1 MCLLRMIQK
10 LLLNHFK
17 LIITRLE
24 NHLQTYKTLINLLY
38 NDMNNDMNNLTS
50 IFRFSTGPKSSNND
64 IKALSSC
71 NNQFSFI
78 FITLAESY
86 LRRNE

>member
-38 NDMNNDMNNLTS
+38 NDMNNLTS